1 VTSSAVRALRRA
13 ARGAAG
19 PLVVAVGA
27 QSAGNLGFHAVVG
40 RLLPADSYG
49 ALGAVLAAMVMLGVP
64 LGTLQAAAAAVVA
77 EHGPAQA
84 TTLRVLRAVGVWS
97 LLPAGLVLIAAPAV
111 GTYFHLASVLDSAQL
126 APYLFVTA
134 ILATARGLLLGEHRI
149 SAVATTYLVGTAV
162 RFGLGLV
169 LVISY
174 GVSGAL
180 LATLAGEYASLVVA
194 VAALSRGALGTSV
207 AQSLRLSVVA
217 RVAVAVTGL
226 FLFST
231 VDLLLA
237 RHHLRGAESGAYVA
251 AATLAK
257 TALALPAAVM
267 AAVFPRLVAAWGT
280 AGRVRALAAGGVI
293 VVGPALLGAG
303 VLIVAA
309 PQVLRLLYGAGYAQ
323 ATTLVRTLSAVA
335 ALTSV
340 VSLMTYAGLARRAV
354 TLTLPWAGAAVEV
367 VLIQLRHGS
376 AAQVAYASVAAL
388 VPTLLVMVVLEV
400 RAWRSEH
407 PGTAHPGPGRR
418 RVAAPL
424 CAGRPTVDT

>member
-1 VTSSAVRALRRA
+1 MLRRG
-13 ARGAAG
+13 ARGAAI
-19 PLVVAVGA
+19 PLVVAVAA

-77 EHGPAQA
+77 EHGPAPA

-97 LLPAGLVLIAAPAV
+97 LLPAGLVLVAAPAV
-111 GTYFHLASVLDSAQL
+111 GTYFHLTSVLDSAQL
-126 APYLFVTA
+126 APYLFVAA
-134 ILATARGLLLGEHRI
+134 ILAAARGLLLGEHRVG
-149 SAVATTYLVGTAV
+149 AVATTYLVGTIV

-169 LVISY
+169 LVGAY

-180 LATLAGEYASLVVA
+180 VATLAGEYASLVVA
-194 VAALSRGALGTSV
+194 VAALTRGALGTSV
-207 AQSLRLSVVA
+207 AQPLRLSVVA

-237 RHHLRGAESGAYVA
+237 RHHLRGADSGAYVA
-251 AATLAK
+251 AATVAK

-267 AAVFPRLVAAWGT
+267 AAVFPRLVAAWPQ
-280 AGRVRALAAGGVI
+280 AGRVRALVAGGAV

-303 VLIVAA
+303 VLIIAA
-309 PQVLRLLYGAGYAQ
+309 PQVLTLLYGDEYAQ
-323 ATTLVRTLSAVA
+323 ATTLVRTLSGVA
-335 ALTSV
+335 ALTSL
-340 VSLMTYAGLARRAV
+340 VSLMTYAGLARRAA
-354 TLTLPWAGAAVEV
+354 TLMLPWAGATIEV
-367 VLIQLRHGS
+367 ALIQLRHGS
-376 AAQVAYASVAAL
+376 AAQVAFGSVAAL

-400 RAWRSEH
+400 RAWRSTPTGSAQLPSGAADSTPETVCS
-407 PGTAHPGPGRR
+407 GELAH
-418 RVAAPL
+418 
-424 CAGRPTVDT
+424 